1 MEQAR
6 ILLSLDLIRILWA
19 KVKFEIV
26 LVLLYLHDKWITI
39 FSDKFVGCG
48 GQAAELR
55 EDDLGSDPKFW
66 ILDPCSYLGREN
78 VDDDS

>member
-1 MEQAR
+1 M
-6 ILLSLDLIRILWA
+6 
-19 KVKFEIV
+19 
-26 LVLLYLHDKWITI
+26 LLYLHDKLITI

-48 GQAAELR
+48 GQAAELL
-55 EDDLGSDPKFW
+55 EDDLASDPKSW